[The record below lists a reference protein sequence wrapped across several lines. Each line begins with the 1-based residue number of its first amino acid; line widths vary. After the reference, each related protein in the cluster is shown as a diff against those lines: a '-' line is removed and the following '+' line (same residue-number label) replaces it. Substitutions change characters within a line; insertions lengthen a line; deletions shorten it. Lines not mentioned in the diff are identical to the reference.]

1 MGAKL
6 DDHDN
11 REKNILNMNRN
22 LNQLFFVDAR

>member
-11 REKNILNMNRN
+11 MEKSILNMNRN

>member
-11 REKNILNMNRN
+11 MEKNILNMNRN

>member
-11 REKNILNMNRN
+11 MENNILNMNRN